1 MLAPCDFP
9 VLGEGERQKQR
20 DKKSEEQREGGRE
33 KQRGETDS
41 EGREPEEGKDRGS
54 EGGREG
60 EEAEEQA
67 CNCRNPVMWELLNAV
82 CEHRSTSAWKEAGL
96 KHPQSMPL

>member
-1 MLAPCDFP
+1 MLEHPMQ
-9 VLGEGERQKQR
+9 GSQQRQ
-20 DKKSEEQREGGRE
+20 S
-33 KQRGETDS
+33 TS
-41 EGREPEEGKDRGS
+41 
-54 EGGREG
+54 REG

-67 CNCRNPVMWELLNAV
+67 CNCGNPVMWELLNAV